1 MSGTTNPRKE
11 VVFLTVTAFKR
22 ALNISGDL
30 RVMKNATSGK
40 YSVTTEDGRFFK
52 AQSGYDCSKPSRFI
66 LEKGKELDQATLINI
81 DESKGGLLQMG
92 VVTAS

>member
-1 MSGTTNPRKE
+1 MSATQSPRAE

-30 RVMKNATSGK
+30 RVKENATSGA
-40 YSVTTEDGRFFK
+40 YSVVTEDGRFFK
-52 AQSGYDCSKPSRFI
+52 AQKGYNTSKPSRFI
-66 LEKGKELDQATLINI
+66 LEKGKDLSTACLINI
-81 DESKGGLLQMG
+81 DESKGGLKDHG